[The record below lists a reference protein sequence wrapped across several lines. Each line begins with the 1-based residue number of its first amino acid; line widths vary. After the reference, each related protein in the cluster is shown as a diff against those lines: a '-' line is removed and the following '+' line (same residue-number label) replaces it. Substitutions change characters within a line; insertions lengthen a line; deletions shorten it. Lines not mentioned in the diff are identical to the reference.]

1 MPDEVETHHGAPL
14 RGETLAPTSPL
25 FEGRFGRMFRT
36 LDPFRPSEASLRSLA
51 GNLFEAGAGAPTG
64 DNPDIPAGFT
74 YLGQFIDHDIT
85 FDPASS
91 LQRENDP
98 QAVVNFRTPRYDLD
112 SLYGRGPA
120 DDPFMYNQES
130 AVPRLKG
137 IRFLIGANVGNGRD
151 LPRNSQGRALLG
163 DPRNDENLIVSQLH
177 CAILR
182 FHNRVVAHLAETT
195 QLGGRDLFRRAQRMV
210 RWHYQW
216 VVVHDFLERIAG
228 RTLVNQLMPAGA
240 TADEVRGNLEFYQ
253 WQQQPFIPVEFS
265 VAAYR
270 FGHSMVRFEYEF
282 NDVVPITP
290 IFSDSRDPLANL
302 NGFRPLP
309 DQWGFLWDRFFQI
322 GQREPQRARKI
333 DSRLARPLGTLPR
346 SVARTQRSLAVRN
359 LLRGRAFGL
368 PSGQDVARRMSIT
381 PLTDAQLGIGNVSA
395 EFAGKAPLWFYIL
408 KEAERGGGRR
418 LGPVGARIVAEV
430 LIGLLAGDP
439 QSFLRQE
446 PGFRPRAP
454 FARRG
459 RFGMAELLRFALA

>member
-1 MPDEVETHHGAPL
+1 MTDEIERHHGAPL
-14 RGETLAPTSPL
+14 RGETLAPASPH

-36 LDPFRPSEASLRSLA
+36 LDPFVPSEASLRRLA
-51 GNLFEAGAGAPTG
+51 DHMFEAGAGAPSG

-120 DDPFMYNQES
+120 DDPFMYNQEGDNR
-130 AVPRLKG
+130 VRG
-137 IRFLIGANVGNGRD
+137 VRFLIGANVGNGRD
-151 LPRNSQGRALLG
+151 LARNSQGRALIG

-177 CAILR
+177 CAVLR
-182 FHNRVVAHLAETT
+182 FHNQVVSHLVDTT
-195 QLGGRDLFRRAQRMV
+195 QLSGTDLFRRAQRMV

-216 VVVHDFLERIAG
+216 VVVHDLLERIAG
-228 RTLVNQLMPAGA
+228 RQLVNQLMPAGA
-240 TADEVRGNLEFYQ
+240 TADEVRDNLEFYQ

-265 VAAYR
+265 VAVYR

-290 IFSDSRDPLANL
+290 IFSDSSNPLANL

-309 DQWGFLWDRFFQI
+309 DSWGFLWNRFFEI
-322 GQREPQRARKI
+322 DQRDPQPARKI
-333 DSRLARPLGTLPR
+333 DSRLARPLKTLPR
-346 SVARTQRSLAVRN
+346 SVVRTQRSLAERN
-359 LLRGRAFGL
+359 LLRGRAFRL
-368 PSGQDVARRMSIT
+368 PSGQDVARRMNLT
-381 PLTDAQLGIGNVSA
+381 PLTDAQLGIRDVSA
-395 EFAGKAPLWFYIL
+395 EFTGKAPLWFYVL

-439 QSFLRQE
+439 QSFLSQE
-446 PGFRPRAP
+446 PGFRPQPP
-454 FARRG
+454 FTRRG
-459 RFGMAELLRFALA
+459 KFGMAELLRFALP

>member
-1 MPDEVETHHGAPL
+1 MTDEVERHHGAPL
-14 RGETLAPTSPL
+14 RGETLAPSSPL

-36 LDPFRPSEASLRSLA
+36 LDPFLPSDTSLRSLA
-51 GNLFEAGAGAPTG
+51 GQMVEAGAGAPSG

-120 DDPFMYNQES
+120 DDPFMYNQQV
-130 AVPRLKG
+130 AVPRLRG

-151 LPRNSQGRALLG
+151 LPRNSQGRALIG

-177 CAILR
+177 CAMLR

-195 QLGGRDLFRRAQRMV
+195 QLGGRNLFDRAQRLV

-216 VVVHDFLERIAG
+216 VVVHDFLRRIAG

-240 TADEVRGNLEFYQ
+240 TAEEARANLEFYQ
-253 WQQQPFIPVEFS
+253 WQKQPFIPVEFS
-265 VAAYR
+265 VAVYR

-309 DQWGFLWDRFFQI
+309 DSWGFLWDRFFQI
-322 GQREPQRARKI
+322 GQRDPQEARKI
-333 DSRLARPLGTLPR
+333 DSRLARPLRTLPR
-346 SVARTQRSLAVRN
+346 SVVRTHRSLAERN
-359 LLRGRAFGL
+359 LLRGKAFGL
-368 PSGQDVARRMSIT
+368 PSGQDVARRMNLT
-381 PLTDAQLGIGNVSA
+381 PLTDAQLGIVDVSA
-395 EFAGKAPLWFYIL
+395 EFTGKAPLWFYIL

-439 QSFLRQE
+439 QSFLSQE
-446 PGFRPRAP
+446 PGFRPQPP
-454 FARRG
+454 FTRRG
-459 RFGMAELLRFALA
+459 RFGMAELIRFALP